1 MLSKIKFPQIGNTI
15 DCAIQKGVC
24 RLEIKEIT
32 GDNFQTEVT
41 KAAQPVLLEFYA
53 DGCSFCKAQLS
64 VLEEAAEE
72 ACDVKF
78 VRVNGDKERTL
89 AGQFGVTVLPTML
102 IMNGEQIFR
111 RITGYQSLEAIL
123 SYLEM

>member
-1 MLSKIKFPQIGNTI
+1 MQTGAASAKHSFPFL
-15 DCAIQKGVC
+15 K
-24 RLEIKEIT
+24 
-32 GDNFQTEVT
+32 
-41 KAAQPVLLEFYA
+41 
-53 DGCSFCKAQLS
+53 
-64 VLEEAAEE
+64 EAAEE

>member
-1 MLSKIKFPQIGNTI
+1 M
-15 DCAIQKGVC
+15 
-24 RLEIKEIT
+24 EIKEIT

-41 KAAQPVLLEFYA
+41 KAAQPV
-53 DGCSFCKAQLS
+53 CKAQLS

-78 VRVNGDKERTL
+78 LRVNGDKERTL

-111 RITGYQSLEAIL
+111 RITGYQSLETIL

>member
-1 MLSKIKFPQIGNTI
+1 M
-15 DCAIQKGVC
+15 
-24 RLEIKEIT
+24 EIKEIT

-41 KAAQPVLLEFYA
+41 KAAQPA

>member
-1 MLSKIKFPQIGNTI
+1 M
-15 DCAIQKGVC
+15 
-24 RLEIKEIT
+24 
-32 GDNFQTEVT
+32 
-41 KAAQPVLLEFYA
+41 
-53 DGCSFCKAQLS
+53 
-64 VLEEAAEE
+64 
-72 ACDVKF
+72 KF

>member
-1 MLSKIKFPQIGNTI
+1 M
-15 DCAIQKGVC
+15 
-24 RLEIKEIT
+24 EIKEIT

-72 ACDVKF
+72 A
-78 VRVNGDKERTL
+78 
-89 AGQFGVTVLPTML
+89 PT
-102 IMNGEQIFR
+102 E
-111 RITGYQSLEAIL
+111 E
-123 SYLEM
+123 

>member
-1 MLSKIKFPQIGNTI
+1 M
-15 DCAIQKGVC
+15 
-24 RLEIKEIT
+24 EIREIT
-32 GDNFQTEVT
+32 GGNFQTEVT
-41 KAAQPVLLEFYA
+41 KAAQPVLMEFYA
-53 DGCSFCKAQLS
+53 DRCSFCKAQLS

-78 VRVNGDKERTL
+78 VRVNADQERML

-102 IMNGEQIFR
+102 IMNGKQIFR
-111 RITGYQSLEAIL
+111 KITGYQSLEAIL